1 MTSTAPNP
9 GLGPIM
15 LVDDDPDLSAA
26 LAASLEL
33 AGHQVIAHQDAAA
46 ALAGLDRRFP
56 GVIISDLRM
65 PGLDGW
71 QFFAAVQALD
81 ADLPIIFITGHGNID
96 EAVSALKTGAY
107 DFLAKPFDPDRLLAS
122 VARALEKRRLVLD
135 NRRLAAIAAN
145 AAPDPLAH
153 LLALAGDDPA
163 MLALRDRLTALGD
176 ADIDLLILAEPG
188 CGRDRVARAVHD
200 RSRRRA
206 RAFVAVNCAAIPAE
220 AQGLELFGQPGP
232 RGARGRLA
240 QAEAG
245 SLFLDNVDALAPA
258 VQLRLVAA
266 LDTADVRLIA
276 AATAWPDQLQPDLQ
290 IRLGGVRL
298 AIPPLRQRRDDVL
311 MLFGQQAAQAAQR
324 LGQPLPPISASVRA
338 HLIAHDW
345 PGNLA
350 ELDNYARRFVLGLA
364 DDGPDLAEAPG
375 TSLAERLARI
385 EAGLLREAL
394 ERHGGR
400 IEAVTAALSLPRKTL
415 YDKLARHGIDPRRYR
430 RPGTSRPPLP

>member
-1 MTSTAPNP
+1 MIPAHTA
-9 GLGPIM
+9 GTVL
-15 LVDDDPDLSAA
+15 LVDDDEA
-26 LAASLEL
+26 LATAIAASLEL
-33 AGHQVIAHQDAAA
+33 AGHRVIAHRDAGT
-46 ALAGLDRRFP
+46 ALAALDRRFA

-71 QFFAAVQALD
+71 QFFAAVQRLD
-81 ADLPIIFITGHGNID
+81 PDLPVIFITGHGDID
-96 EAVSALKTGAY
+96 AAVAALKAGAY
-107 DFLAKPFDPDRLLAS
+107 DFVAKPFDPERLLAS

-163 MLALRDRLTALGD
+163 MLALRDRLGQLGD
-176 ADIDLLILAEPG
+176 ADINLLILAEPG

-206 RAFVAVNCAAIPAE
+206 RAFVACNIAAIPPDLQA
-220 AQGLELFGQPGP
+220 AELFGQPGP
-232 RGARGRLA
+232 RGPRGRLA
-240 QAEAG
+240 QADQG
-245 SLFLDNVDALAPA
+245 SLFLDRVDALTPP
-258 VQLRLVAA
+258 VQLRLLAA
-266 LDTADVRLIA
+266 LEAADVRVIA
-276 AATAWPDQLQPDLQ
+276 AADALPAALHPELL
-290 IRLGGVRL
+290 IRLGGVQIS
-298 AIPPLRQRRDDVL
+298 IPPLRQRRDDVV
-311 MLFGQQAAQAAQR
+311 MLFGQLAAQAAQR
-324 LGQPLPPISASVRA
+324 LGQALPPISAGVRA

-350 ELDNYARRFVLGLA
+350 ELDNHAQRFVLGVGEAGPAA
-364 DDGPDLAEAPG
+364 DEAG
-375 TSLAERLARI
+375 TSLAERLARV

-400 IEAVTAALSLPRKTL
+400 IEAVMAGLALPRKTL

-430 RPGTSRPPLP
+430 VQGSNKLPSP